1 MTLVLWAIIYISTPF
16 IANSSGHQRFWFSLD
31 FRLQGFEMPFG
42 LAVVNVSHSFVRI
55 VGVAVLYACGGTKP
69 SEIEAV
75 EKS

>member
-1 MTLVLWAIIYISTPF
+1 
-16 IANSSGHQRFWFSLD
+16 
-31 FRLQGFEMPFG
+31 MPFG

-55 VGVAVLYACGGTKP
+55 VGVAVSSVGNLYACGGTKP

>member
-55 VGVAVLYACGGTKP
+55 VGVALCLWGTKP

>member
-1 MTLVLWAIIYISTPF
+1 MPF

-31 FRLQGFEMPFG
+31 LRLQGFEMPFG